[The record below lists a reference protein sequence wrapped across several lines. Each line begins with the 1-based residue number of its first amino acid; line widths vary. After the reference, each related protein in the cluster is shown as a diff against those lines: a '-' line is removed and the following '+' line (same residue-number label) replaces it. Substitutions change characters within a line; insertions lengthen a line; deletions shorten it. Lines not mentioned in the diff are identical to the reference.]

1 MARHTRADLRKLPVF
16 AGLSRRALARVD
28 ALLTPVA
35 FHDGDVLC
43 EEGKLGR
50 EAFIL
55 VDGEVEVS
63 RGDEHLAT
71 LSAGAVVG
79 EMALL
84 GHAPRNAT
92 VTAAGDVEA
101 LVMSA
106 QEFAS
111 ILAEPEVAFE
121 VHRVVAQRTV
131 PAQRKGALTAA

>member
-16 AGLSRRALARVD
+16 AGLSRRAVGRVD
-28 ALLTPVA
+28 ALLTPVE

-43 EEGKLGR
+43 AEGKPGR
-50 EAFIL
+50 EAFII

-63 RGDEHLAT
+63 RGEEHLAT
-71 LSAGAVVG
+71 LDAGSVVG

-92 VTAAGDVEA
+92 VTAAGDVQA

-121 VHRVVAQRTV
+121 VQRVVAERRRV
-131 PAQRKGALTAA
+131 LTAA